1 MASDSETA
9 EMWREWGRQRAGNRD
24 ASAQMLKQAGIPFES
39 QNGGAH
45 LIVAG
50 RYDFWPGTGLWQ
62 ARGEATK
69 QRGVRRLIARIQA
82 QVAPSKE

>member
-1 MASDSETA
+1 MDRKPVGMGALV
-9 EMWREWGRQRAGNRD
+9 QAGDAVNRY
-24 ASAQMLKQAGIPFES
+24 AAAQMLKQAGIPFES

-45 LIVAG
+45 LIIAG

-82 QVAPSKE
+82 QVAPNKE